1 MNDEVNSAGSMNI
14 LPPQDPELNELLD
27 SAYPLAKWF
36 KDKCPGTFKHSQ
48 SVTAMVET
56 VSAELDLDV
65 TFMKVC
71 AVYHDIGKTVN
82 PTLFSEN
89 QLDDENPHD
98 GLDPWISTQLITRHV
113 ADSVNIL
120 LGDPKFPRNVI
131 EVISQHHG
139 NDVASYFYARADAD
153 ADESDYRY
161 SCSKPA
167 SIEAAVLMICDR
179 VEATSRA
186 MVQAGTFEPA
196 KVIDSTITGVLDG
209 GQLDGV
215 NTKLGNLKK
224 IRLAL
229 AKELEG
235 LYQKRVDYAQPVE
248 EVKE

>member
-1 MNDEVNSAGSMNI
+1 MNDEVNSVGSMNI
-14 LPPQDPELNELLD
+14 LPSQDPELNELLD

-120 LGDPKFPRNVI
+120 LGDPKFPRNVV

-139 NDVASYFYARADAD
+139 NDVASYFYARAGEDV
-153 ADESDYRY
+153 DESDFRY
-161 SCSKPA
+161 ACNKPA

>member
-1 MNDEVNSAGSMNI
+1 MVDEVNSGGNAVI
-14 LPPQDPELNELLD
+14 IPPQDPELSELLE
-27 SAYPLAKWF
+27 SSYPLAKWF

-48 SVTAMVET
+48 SVTSMVET
-56 VSAELDLDV
+56 VSSELELDV

-113 ADSVNIL
+113 SDSVNIL
-120 LGDPKFPRNVI
+120 LGDHKFPRKII

-139 NDVASYFYARADAD
+139 NDVTTYFYDRAEKGVDINTF
-153 ADESDYRY
+153 RY
-161 SCSKPA
+161 PCSKPQ

-186 MVQAGTFEPA
+186 MVQAGNFDPA
-196 KVIDSTITGVLDG
+196 KVIDDTIRGVLDK
-209 GQLDGV
+209 GQLDEV
-215 NTKLGNLKK
+215 VTKLGNLKK
-224 IRLAL
+224 MRSAI

-235 LYQKRVDYAQPVE
+235 LYQKRVDYSTPTKEVE
-248 EVKE
+248 E